1 MHSVER
7 HHGSGQRLTV
17 NKKLNAAANTG
28 YLPRNGIASI
38 EQTVS
43 GLGKLYNLGPRIT
56 AVLAAYAVITEGNP
70 LEGVWSIG
78 GPLPM
83 DELTAPLLG
92 TGQGLSYSHNTYEG
106 DSSIG
111 RGDAYINDGDAH
123 SVSISTRHSP
133 YRFSPVIIDS
143 SWSTS
148 ASPGRCRLYQSKSR

>member
-1 MHSVER
+1 VHSVDR

-17 NKKLNAAANTG
+17 TAKLNAASNHG

-43 GLGKLYNLGPRIT
+43 GLGKLYNLGARIT

-78 GPLPM
+78 GPLPT

-92 TGQGLSYSHNTYEG
+92 TGQGLSYSHNTYE
-106 DSSIG
+106 
-111 RGDAYINDGDAH
+111 
-123 SVSISTRHSP
+123 
-133 YRFSPVIIDS
+133 
-143 SWSTS
+143 
-148 ASPGRCRLYQSKSR
+148 

>member
-1 MHSVER
+1 VHSVER

-17 NKKLNAAANTG
+17 AAKLNAASNHG

-78 GPLPM
+78 GPLPT

-92 TGQGLSYSHNTYEG
+92 TGQGLSYSHNTYE
-106 DSSIG
+106 
-111 RGDAYINDGDAH
+111 
-123 SVSISTRHSP
+123 
-133 YRFSPVIIDS
+133 
-143 SWSTS
+143 
-148 ASPGRCRLYQSKSR
+148 